1 MRLVKHLGS
10 TVFLAAA
17 VQACGEPDMPLAVGL
32 WGVEVMNGLTMP
44 APTSTGHMLRYG
56 LLRLAE
62 DQNGSV
68 EYCITLPA
76 RGNTIPFRWRF
87 LDATRLEF
95 SYFNTTGSQ
104 PEADTAT
111 VAGQT
116 MNYRSKV
123 LEPEIGASNWR
134 LRLAGWDSDE
144 RPNFCTSPPI
154 QDVQGKAV
162 QR

>member
-1 MRLVKHLGS
+1 MRVVRHLVSIFL
-10 TVFLAAA
+10 LAAA
-17 VQACGEPDMPLAVGL
+17 VQGCGEPDMPLAIGVWGL
-32 WGVEVMNGLTMP
+32 EVMNGLTMP
-44 APTSTGHMLRYG
+44 APTNTGHILRYG

-76 RGNTIPFRWRF
+76 RGNTIPLRWRF

-104 PEADTAT
+104 PQADTAT
-111 VAGQT
+111 VAGQS
-116 MNYRSKV
+116 MNYRPKI
-123 LEPEIGASNWR
+123 LESAIGASNWR
-134 LRLAGWDSDE
+134 LRLAAWDSDE
-144 RPNFCTSPPI
+144 RPPFCTSPPI

-162 QR
+162 QP